1 MQYLHLYFSEM
12 LCELFERLWVQ
23 IWQISCVIALFFF
36 RTLLES
42 VFHGY
47 FVLVFIFFFNF
58 NFRKHCNIGSNTIL
72 IELLKFRSKSRITV
86 TLLTV
91 IYCENW
97 EYEFFEYYALLLF
110 FLEAILQGVA
120 KNKPTEKQVD
130 AENQMTLKHAPAYLS
145 FQIAKI
151 DLNYNLQLLASE
163 HQKQT
168 PGGILWKRCS

>member
-1 MQYLHLYFSEM
+1 MWTLWASLGTNLTNF
-12 LCELFERLWVQ
+12 LCHCFVFLQNSIR
-23 IWQISCVIALFFF
+23 ISIPWLF
-36 RTLLES
+36 RTC
-42 VFHGY
+42 FH
-47 FVLVFIFFFNF
+47 FFFNF
-58 NFRKHCNIGSNTIL
+58 NFRKHYNIGSNTIL

-120 KNKPTEKQVD
+120 KNKPIEKQVD

-151 DLNYNLQLLASE
+151 DFNYNLQLLASE